1 MVDIISGFIG
11 NDYIATIITAFIP
24 LIELKG
30 GIIFARGAGLDFFT
44 AFILAFLGS
53 SLAFFLVFFLFIP
66 ILKLLKKIRIFKKF
80 ADKIEDY
87 FKSKANSSLKNPQ
100 KGKTRSENFY
110 KALSVFIFVAIPLP
124 MTGVWTGTAIAVF
137 LNMKFKNAVL
147 PVLLGNFVAGLLIS
161 LLAES
166 VLLIWGNIAILDYI
180 LYGLL
185 ALALIA
191 LIVAILKIFLTK
203 KDTAE
208 EK

>member
-11 NDYIATIITAFIP
+11 NDYVATIITSFIP

-87 FKSKANSSLKNPQ
+87 FKNKANSALKNPK

-191 LIVAILKIFLTK
+191 LIVALLKIFLTK
-203 KDTAE
+203 KNTAE